1 VEDGGISTYPGEPQ
15 VEVLQRL
22 GLVFDGDPLR
32 ELKGSE
38 AQRLLF
44 EVFSRPLVYTSS
56 GPVVS
61 EEGAEIL
68 AQTCTCSLFPANAQY
83 YTNVAAD
90 WPEITRLEGSS
101 PSVRVTPSVLVSS
114 QSPRRRLH
122 ASGSRKKTSASP
134 RSLSEVSTNA

>member
-1 VEDGGISTYPGEPQ
+1 MVVSALTRANRRLKSCSDSGWYSTAI
-15 VEVLQRL
+15 RCANS
-22 GLVFDGDPLR
+22 
-32 ELKGSE
+32 KGSE